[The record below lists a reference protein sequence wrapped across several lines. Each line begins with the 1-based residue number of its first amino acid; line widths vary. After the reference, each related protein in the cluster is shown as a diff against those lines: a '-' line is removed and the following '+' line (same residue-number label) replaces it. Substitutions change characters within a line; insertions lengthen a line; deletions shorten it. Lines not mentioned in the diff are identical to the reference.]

1 MNWSSGFGI
10 DTTGAFG
17 QVGSNLANSPFGG
30 YGGLN
35 VGGFGGAAPSYGGG
49 VASGAFG
56 NMGGLMMG
64 LNAAQSFANAF
75 EQKNLNAAA
84 ENQFA
89 AQNAM
94 FDAGV
99 GKDILAQNWDQSRS
113 LLGPIRGAQVATE
126 VGPYRRSL
134 AKANLPDLAGKYGS
148 FGAFSYSPV

>member
-35 VGGFGGAAPSYGGG
+35 VGGFGGAAPSYGGS

-56 NMGGLMMG
+56 NMGGMMMG
-64 LNAAQSFANAF
+64 LNAAQSFANAV

-94 FDAGV
+94 FDAGL
-99 GKDILAQNWDQSRS
+99 GKEFLAQYMDRHRS
-113 LLGPIRGAQVATE
+113 LNDPIRAGQIATD

-134 AKANLPDLAGKYGS
+134 TRANLPDLGRTSGS
-148 FGAFSYSPV
+148 FGAFAYSPV